1 MAIEFNCPQCG
12 AAIRVPDVASGAK
25 GSCPTCQTKLLV
37 PQVAPPPQPVVSAP
51 PTPDVTVPPA
61 PVPPAPV
68 PPAPV
73 PPAPVPPALADPV
86 LTVATPN
93 QLPGQIP
100 TATPDVSPL
109 TEQAFPQLVNPT
121 DPVQFPRPPSIGTG
135 QPIVPAAAS
144 IAASVRRRS
153 KPKTSGLWFPVLCGI
168 ALVGGMSWLYVLQ
181 LPSLNGDRTASFI
194 KNEALKPK
202 VVEKELVDVSD
213 DVRNSVLNHFAENR
227 ERLKSQL
234 VETQFTATNA
244 GLEIQILTGSDTR
257 FVRFPI
263 DDDLRAWYGEN
274 YDLLASPRSKAVR
287 KALKSFFKDW
297 DVAARNQQG
306 VEDFAV
312 YRDSVGLACSVDGL
326 GFNVCAKIDQTLYPC
341 VYEDDGFLY
350 FLLPPSTRKFKVVG
364 ARSNGK
370 KSQFPGEYN
379 VTIKSARD

>member
-73 PPAPVPPALADPV
+73 PPAPVPPAPVPPAPADPV

-100 TATPDVSPL
+100 TATPDVFPL

-227 ERLKSQL
+227 GAAEKPACRNSVHSDER
-234 VETQFTATNA
+234 
-244 GLEIQILTGSDTR
+244 
-257 FVRFPI
+257 
-263 DDDLRAWYGEN
+263 
-274 YDLLASPRSKAVR
+274 RS
-287 KALKSFFKDW
+287 
-297 DVAARNQQG
+297 
-306 VEDFAV
+306 
-312 YRDSVGLACSVDGL
+312 
-326 GFNVCAKIDQTLYPC
+326 
-341 VYEDDGFLY
+341 
-350 FLLPPSTRKFKVVG
+350 
-364 ARSNGK
+364 
-370 KSQFPGEYN
+370 
-379 VTIKSARD
+379 